1 MAQYMKSDGEEQVCW
16 DRQLS
21 AASTTLPS
29 SPPMSRMVSPEVEQK
44 VNESTAEIKDGVESE
59 FSALPDEVYNAT
71 PSKEVLAFLPVLCG
85 LVIYGL
91 LNSMSARILMEA
103 VALLM
108 LVPALY
114 LCVVNGCSLDHAW
127 PQDSEEEGN
136 SRLENSADESEREE
150 GVLTEET
157 KDDYFECCALPD
169 SVMAMI
175 FLPVTCGIFIYGV
188 LNSVS
193 SGVLAAALAALILL
207 PGFCLSRVG
216 GFCQERSGP
225 EDFKEEGECRPEDC
239 KEEDNDSQKTCGTA
253 ARSWLSLIIG
263 SFYDVCVYMSFFV
276 FLGAVAILSPWALM
290 LLPPIY
296 LCLRDDHRTEDCEE
310 EDNDSQKPKDAPA
323 SSFLTLGFSSLF
335 GTCIYT
341 IISVFVGGVAILAI
355 ILPTALVFCLQD

>member
-1 MAQYMKSDGEEQVCW
+1 MAQCMKSDGDEQGW
-16 DRQLS
+16 KRQLS

-85 LVIYGL
+85 LFDYGL
-91 LNSMSARILMEA
+91 LKSMSARII
-103 VALLM
+103 
-108 LVPALY
+108 
-114 LCVVNGCSLDHAW
+114 S
-127 PQDSEEEGN
+127 
-136 SRLENSADESEREE
+136 
-150 GVLTEET
+150 
-157 KDDYFECCALPD
+157 
-169 SVMAMI
+169 
-175 FLPVTCGIFIYGV
+175 
-188 LNSVS
+188 
-193 SGVLAAALAALILL
+193 
-207 PGFCLSRVG
+207 
-216 GFCQERSGP
+216 
-225 EDFKEEGECRPEDC
+225 
-239 KEEDNDSQKTCGTA
+239 
-253 ARSWLSLIIG
+253 

-310 EDNDSQKPKDAPA
+310 EDSDSQKPKDAPA